1 MKIKKLVQ
9 EIEKTQV
16 KKIQTKRNVDTVELP
31 KINVGDTV
39 RIAVLI
45 QENTRGDSGPLF
57 KDKKEAKKTIKERT
71 QAYEGTVIAQQKQVG
86 SFAASITVRRVFQ
99 GIGIERI
106 FTLYS
111 PCVQALKILKR
122 AQVRRAKLYYLRER
136 VGKATRL
143 KQKL

>member
-9 EIEKTQV
+9 EIEKTQLQ
-16 KKIQTKRNVDTVELP
+16 KTQTKRNAAALELP

-39 RIAVLI
+39 RINVLI
-45 QENTRGDSGPLF
+45 QENARGDAGAIS
-57 KDKKEAKKTIKERT
+57 KDRKDAKKTIKERI
-71 QAYEGTVIAQQKQVG
+71 QAYEGTVIAQQKQG
-86 SFAASITVRRVFQ
+86 IHTSITVRRIFQ

-111 PCVQALKILKR
+111 PCVQAIKIIKR

>member
-1 MKIKKLVQ
+1 MKIKKLFQ

-31 KINVGDTV
+31 KINIGDTV
-39 RIAVLI
+39 RINVLI
-45 QENTRGDSGPLF
+45 QENTRGDSGSLSKQK
-57 KDKKEAKKTIKERT
+57 KDAKKTIKERI
-71 QAYEGTVIAQQKQVG
+71 QAYEGTVIAHQKQG
-86 SFAASITVRRVFQ
+86 TAKASITVRRVFQ

>member
-9 EIEKTQV
+9 EIEKTQLE
-16 KKIQTKRNVDTVELP
+16 KNQTKRKVAALELP
-31 KINVGDTV
+31 KITVGDTV
-39 RIAVLI
+39 RINVLI
-45 QENTRGDSGPLF
+45 QENTRGDEKP
-57 KDKKEAKKTIKERT
+57 KDRKDAKKIIKERI
-71 QAYEGTVIAQQKQVG
+71 QAYEGTVIAQQKQG
-86 SFAASITVRRVFQ
+86 IHTSITVRRVFQ

>member
-9 EIEKTQV
+9 EIEKTQLE
-16 KKIQTKRNVDTVELP
+16 KTQTKRNAATLELP
-31 KINVGDTV
+31 IIKVGDTV
-39 RIAVLI
+39 RINVLI
-45 QENTRGDSGPLF
+45 QENTRGDEKGLS
-57 KDKKEAKKTIKERT
+57 KDRKDAKKTIKERI
-71 QAYEGTVIAQQKQVG
+71 QAYEGTVIAQQKQG
-86 SFAASITVRRVFQ
+86 GLAASITVRRVFQ

-111 PCVQALKILKR
+111 PCVQAIKIIKR
-122 AQVRRAKLYYLRER
+122 AQVRRAKLYYLRDR